1 MKNFLLTLL
10 LLLFITIL
18 CSCNDAKQNEIDE
31 LQCQLSLMELEI
43 AERDMQIK
51 TLEDRIDALSD
62 EIANNELAKIE
73 YKGQAIGLKYNL
85 TELSRKAK
93 ELYVETEREY
103 VRRGLLASIA
113 ESINDISELAKKQA
127 EAILAATMDTDDY

>member
-1 MKNFLLTLL
+1 
-10 LLLFITIL
+10 
-18 CSCNDAKQNEIDE
+18 
-31 LQCQLSLMELEI
+31 MELEI